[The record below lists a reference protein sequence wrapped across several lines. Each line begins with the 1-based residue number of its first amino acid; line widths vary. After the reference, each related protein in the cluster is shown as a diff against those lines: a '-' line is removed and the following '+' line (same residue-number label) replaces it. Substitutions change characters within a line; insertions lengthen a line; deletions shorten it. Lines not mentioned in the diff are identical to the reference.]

1 MENKIQLLHPKGKKA
16 VRMEVEK
23 YEIIK
28 NGILEHLKTSANS
41 THSEMLKAMTE
52 SLARNGTPF
61 QGSIE
66 WHMEWV
72 KLDLEAR
79 KKIIRSTHKKNDIY
93 TIGSID

>member
-1 MENKIQLLHPKGKKA
+1 MENKIQLLHPAGKKA
-16 VRMEVEK
+16 VRMQLEK

-28 NGILEHLKTSANS
+28 NGILEHLNTSDGA
-41 THSEMLKAMTE
+41 THSALLQALLET
-52 SLARNGTPF
+52 LAKKGTKF
-61 QGSIE
+61 KGSIE